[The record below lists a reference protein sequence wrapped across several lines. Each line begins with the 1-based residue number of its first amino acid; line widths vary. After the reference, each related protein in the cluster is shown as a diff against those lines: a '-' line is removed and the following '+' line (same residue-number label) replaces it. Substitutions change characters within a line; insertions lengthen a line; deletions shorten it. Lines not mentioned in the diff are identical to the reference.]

1 MFNPHESLTEAV
13 CSMEFQISNM
23 IQKKK
28 ISKLEKTSRYTFV
41 IAGIKLEVFTY
52 VRCLPMKHILNP

>member
-23 IQKKK
+23 IQKNLKTGKDIK
-28 ISKLEKTSRYTFV
+28 I
-41 IAGIKLEVFTY
+41 Y
-52 VRCLPMKHILNP
+52 VCHCWDQT